1 MDATR
6 LIQAAVVRLDIA
18 IVAAWRILRIALPV
32 MLAAAVFITVLRRLR
47 PGR

>member
-6 LIQAAVVRLDIA
+6 LIQAAVVRADIA
-18 IVAAWRILRIALPV
+18 IVAAWHVLRIALPV
-32 MLAAAVFITVLRRLR
+32 LVAVAIFITALRRLR